1 LDSGKEFA
9 MSKILLGAAAIATA
23 AFAASTAYAM
33 GGGNSPPSASP
44 YAILEP
50 QTVNPELAA
59 PSARRSA
66 FTVENG
72 AAQPRGDVT
81 HVRRG
86 HRSHRSVPVQE

>member
-1 LDSGKEFA
+1 
-9 MSKILLGAAAIATA
+9 MSKVLLSAAAIATA
-23 AFAASTAYAM
+23 ALSTSTAHAM
-33 GGGNSPPSASP
+33 GGGATPPSASP

-59 PSARRSA
+59 PPATFGGRSA
-66 FTVENG
+66 FTAQNG

-86 HRSHRSVPVQE
+86 HRSHRSVQVHE